1 MHVMLIGILLSSFF
15 ITFACCDKGYVVD
28 FLKDKRFSCAK
39 AFKETFTVTSEIQCT
54 NKCLRK
60 KCRLLNYNTKEKAM
74 HNCEVINGQCSTIV
88 SHENWKA
95 VTFQVNIVDL

>member
-1 MHVMLIGILLSSFF
+1 MDRNQRKTDVMLIGILLSSFF

-28 FLKDKRFSCAK
+28 VLKDKRFSCAK

-60 KCRLLNYNTKEKAM
+60 KCRLLNYNTKKKAM
-74 HNCEVINGQCSTIV
+74 HNCEVFNGQLLSARKTG
-88 SHENWKA
+88 KQLL
-95 VTFQVNIVDL
+95 FR